1 MKTIP
6 SFKDIMLRNNLQLER
21 YVDSANRGAFYVLS
35 GLGFSLPA
43 IRKALLDLN
52 QIKLHEISE
61 EVTRSTLSMTI
72 KGHRRDK
79 RAQRIIVQKLGLEI
93 EELFPEP

>member
-1 MKTIP
+1 MP
-6 SFKDIMLRNNLQLER
+6 RNNLQLER

-61 EVTRSTLSMTI
+61 EKITKSTLSMTI
-72 KGHRRDK
+72 KGQRKDK
-79 RAQRIIVQKLGLEI
+79 RAQRMIVQKLGLEI